1 MRRANVVS
9 ADLFKKP
16 RQIPTIIHQRRQ
28 PSLSSSLCTVLNK
41 KFINSPPHRIMTNDP
56 VLITSV
62 GDPHQQNG
70 SQKWASSLATAQQ
83 TAINGGAHH
92 HTPHHKHTS
101 STSSFYPKDKVATMG
116 ISQLDRGMLIL
127 DTTLSYEL
135 RNKLGIRGVMPPAVD
150 TPDIQIERCL
160 SRIRAKTTNL
170 EKYVIPE

>member
-1 MRRANVVS
+1 
-9 ADLFKKP
+9 
-16 RQIPTIIHQRRQ
+16 
-28 PSLSSSLCTVLNK
+28 
-41 KFINSPPHRIMTNDP
+41 
-56 VLITSV
+56 
-62 GDPHQQNG
+62 
-70 SQKWASSLATAQQ
+70 
-83 TAINGGAHH
+83 
-92 HTPHHKHTS
+92 
-101 STSSFYPKDKVATMG
+101 MG